1 MSELEAI
8 VGAEVLSQIGKMV
21 KLNEEG
27 GLRPSTRAAL
37 QAALRRASRRIAG
50 KPGEAADRA
59 AAEHV
64 ERMRPAAL
72 GMFDD
77 QIAKLTDGADRRAEI
92 HSKAESADTESIESL
107 MLIRNEDLVE
117 SIRSEAIEKLEAHM
131 MAALMTR
138 GTKDERIARAIA
150 GADLVFTMT
159 QGRADRIAAWESDT
173 MNTEYASRFNFVNE
187 IGEYDWITQRDSD
200 VRPLHEQRDGDRF
213 RWADP
218 PQDGDPGVAPGCRC
232 EAVPVLESRQRD

>member
-1 MSELEAI
+1 MGS
-8 VGAEVLSQIGKMV
+8 EVLSRIGAMV
-21 KLNEEG
+21 KLDDEG

-37 QAALRRASRRIAG
+37 HAALGRASRRIAG

-77 QIAKLTDGADRRAEI
+77 QIAKLTDGADERAEI
-92 HSKAESADTESIESL
+92 HEKADTADTDSIESV

-117 SIRSEAIEKLEAHM
+117 SIRVEVIAKLEAHM
-131 MAALMTR
+131 LAALMTR
-138 GTKDERIARAIA
+138 GTKDERITRAIA

-159 QGRADRIAAWESDT
+159 QGRADRIAAWESDS
-173 MNTEYASRFNFVNE
+173 MNTEYASQFNFANE
-187 IGEYDWITQRDSD
+187 IGEYDWLTQRDSE
-200 VRPLHEQRDGDRF
+200 VRPLHEQRDGERF
-213 RWADP
+213 RWSDP
-218 PQDGDPGVAPGCRC
+218 PQDGDPGVPPGCRC
-232 EAVPVLESRQRD
+232 EAVPVLESRGRD

>member
-1 MSELEAI
+1 MLSRL
-8 VGAEVLSQIGKMV
+8 GAMV
-21 KLNEEG
+21 RLDDGG

-37 QAALRRASRRIAG
+37 HAALGRASRRIAG

-77 QIAKLTDGADRRAEI
+77 QIAKLTDGADERAEI
-92 HSKAESADTESIESL
+92 HSKAEAADTDRIESV

-117 SIRSEAIEKLEAHM
+117 SIRVEAIAKLEAHM
-131 MAALMTR
+131 LAALMTR

-159 QGRADRIAAWESDT
+159 QGRADRIAAWESDS
-173 MNTEYASRFNFVNE
+173 MNTEYASQFNFANE
-187 IGEYDWITQRDSD
+187 IGEYDWLTQRDSE
-200 VRPLHEQRDGDRF
+200 VRPLHEQRDGERF

-232 EAVPVLESRQRD
+232 EAVPVLESRPDVSGG